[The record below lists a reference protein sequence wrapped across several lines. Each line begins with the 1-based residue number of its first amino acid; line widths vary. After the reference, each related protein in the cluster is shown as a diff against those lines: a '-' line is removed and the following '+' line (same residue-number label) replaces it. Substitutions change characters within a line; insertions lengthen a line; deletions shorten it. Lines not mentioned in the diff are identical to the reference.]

1 MNEGTAP
8 YAHYFK
14 VGRPVKV
21 GIHLAE
27 NILLEDH
34 AVITA
39 MDDNRM
45 KLELW
50 GSSLAEKGGGKAG
63 TDVTVITDSGNST
76 IFRCSA
82 SLETETTGRTIT
94 LLLSGGI
101 REKQLREYFRFDMHL
116 PLVYSIREN
125 QNPISVKTDWQINK
139 TRHQEIPPPIMG
151 RHKDG
156 FKVMKWKGVENLP
169 PERVNLSGGG
179 LRFRMPEFTEPG
191 TLMHVDLFLPLLLPR
206 VITVVTK
213 VMRCNEMMLFWTRG
227 DFYSTAMRF
236 HCIEEK
242 DRETIISH
250 IFMEQR
256 RSLQATIETCSK
268 F

>member
-1 MNEGTAP
+1 MDETTVS
-8 YAHYFK
+8 YANYFK

-34 AVITA
+34 AAILA
-39 MDDNRM
+39 LEDNRM
-45 KLELW
+45 KLELC
-50 GSSLAEKGGGKAG
+50 GSGLAEKGGAKAG
-63 TDVTVITDSGNST
+63 TDVTVITDSGYA

-82 SLETETTGRTIT
+82 SLETESTGKIIS

-101 REKQLREYFRFDMHL
+101 REKQLREYFRFDLHL
-116 PLVYSIREN
+116 PLVYSIPED
-125 QNPISVKTDWQINK
+125 QAPASVKDDWQMNRIRN
-139 TRHQEIPPPIMG
+139 QGLPPPILG

-156 FKVMKWKGVENLP
+156 FRVVKWKGVEDLP
-169 PERVNLSGGG
+169 PEMVNMSGGG
-179 LRFRMPEFTEPG
+179 LRFRMPEYTEPG
-191 TLMHVDLFLPLLLPR
+191 TLVHVDIFLSLLEPR
-206 VITVVTK
+206 VISVVTK
-213 VMRCNEMMLFWTRG
+213 VLRCNEMMLFWTKG
-227 DFYSTAMRF
+227 NFYSTAMRF

-242 DRETIISH
+242 DRETIISY

>member
-1 MNEGTAP
+1 MNEETAP

-21 GIHLAE
+21 AMHLAG

-39 MDDNRM
+39 LEDDRM
-45 KLELW
+45 TLELW
-50 GSSLAEKGGGKAG
+50 GSGLVERGGAEAG
-63 TDVTVITDSGNST
+63 TDVTVITDSGFA

-82 SLETETTGRTIT
+82 SLETETSGKIIS
-94 LLLSGGI
+94 LILSGGI
-101 REKQLREYFRFDMHL
+101 REKQLREYFRFDVHL
-116 PLVYSIREN
+116 PIVYAVPEN
-125 QNPISVKTDWQINK
+125 QTPALVKDEWQMNIIRNK
-139 TRHQEIPPPIMG
+139 ELPPPIVG

-156 FKVMKWKGVENLP
+156 FRIMRWKGQENLP

-179 LRFRMPEFTEPG
+179 LRFRVPEFTEPG
-191 TLMHVDLFLPLLLPR
+191 TLMHVDIFLPLLLPR
-206 VITVVTK
+206 VISVVTK
-213 VMRCNEMMLFWTRG
+213 VLRCNEMMLFWTKG

-236 HCIEEK
+236 HCIDEK

-256 RSLQATIETCSK
+256 RSLQTTIETCSK
-268 F
+268 Y